1 MLKEYITQAE
11 QEKVAIGHFN
21 FATLDGLWAIFNAMK
36 ALSMEIEHPFGPDGI
51 PVVVGVAEGE
61 RAFLGAH
68 EVALIVRYMRET
80 YNYPIFLNADH
91 TYSVDL
97 IKEAIDAGYDMVIYD
112 GAQLSFDENVRYT
125 KEAIEYRN
133 AKKSSCLVEGEL
145 GFIGVGSTIRDTLP
159 EGVGPETMT
168 KPEEAKRFVEMTGI
182 DLLAPSIGNIH
193 GMVKSGNPALDA
205 NRVFSLRP
213 SAGVPLVL
221 HGGSGSSDEDFKKVI
236 SAGISLIHISTELRV
251 TYRTALEKSLKEN
264 DSVAPYKYL
273 TPARDAMMGK
283 VKERAKL
290 FLGK

>member
-1 MLKEYITQAE
+1 MKMLKEYITQAE

-80 YNYPIFLNADH
+80 YNYTIFLNADN

-97 IKEAIDAGYDMVIYD
+97 IKESID
-112 GAQLSFDENVRYT
+112 
-125 KEAIEYRN
+125 YRN
-133 AKKSSCLVEGEL
+133 SKKSSCLVEGEL
-145 GFIGVGSTIRDTLP
+145 GFICVGSTIRDTLP